1 MHRHLDRR
9 LLARA
14 HHLHRCLLVLLRVPA
29 ALLVEHPVAVSLAV
43 AHPRVVAVVHLLV
56 VVDPAAAVEL
66 ALLAAADLPV
76 VLAAAVAAEAV
87 EDRVVETRAVQLLV
101 PSVVPVVVPQ
111 GVASPRSRG
120 VKSSMICR
128 PLLLVG

>member
-14 HHLHRCLLVLLRVPA
+14 HHLHRCLLVLHLVPV

-43 AHPRVVAVVHLLV
+43 AHPRVVAVAHLLV
-56 VVDPAAAVEL
+56 AVDLVVAVEL
-66 ALLAAADLPV
+66 ALPVAADLPV
-76 VLAAAVAAEAV
+76 VPVAVAAAEVA
-87 EDRVVETRAVQLLV
+87 EGHVVETRAVQLLV

-111 GVASPRSRG
+111 EVASPKSRG
-120 VKSSMICR
+120 VKSLMICR
-128 PLLLVG
+128 PHQLVA